1 MSRPKRSNVT
11 WVRPERVEPVSAA
24 PGGLAPVLEDLGAVE
39 PYPPVWLD
47 LARAVEEF
55 GLPAFPDL
63 TPEEELRE
71 LLLGAAEIEHGLMIQ
86 YLYAADSCTDAT
98 LAARVRE
105 IAVEEMGHLITVE
118 NLLLAAGGAP
128 YFGRYDRSPNDFD
141 PFTFRLEPFTFGT
154 VAKYA
159 ACEMPDR
166 ENVDPEE
173 LEVLTDML
181 ADASGSAGAL
191 KPHRIGL
198 LYLKIYWLLR
208 ESDAPLPDPAAEPWE
223 NFPLELLAS
232 GYPGRHASHF
242 PAAVDLSV
250 QAKEDDW
257 QENISSVI
265 VATIEG
271 RGDALRAV
279 ARISAQGEGFAH
291 ELDGHFDRFV
301 GVYREAKAA
310 GPLAR
315 NFLAGPWYEGS
326 GAPPGAAESQ
336 ITSAL
341 AVGFATLGDRLY
353 EILLIALTL
362 ALHPE
367 SGYDGQRRSIVAH
380 FCISIMRDAI
390 KPLARDLPRLK
401 VGDTPG
407 SRELSMCYTLP
418 AYPDSPAQMKS
429 HLAKRYDEAVA
440 LAARLATEPRNP
452 AVHVLLHNATKAVK
466 AFLET
471 SRGELDLP

>member
-1 MSRPKRSNVT
+1 MSRPKRRNVT
-11 WVRPERVEPVSAA
+11 WVRPERTAPGSVEP
-24 PGGLAPVLEDLGAVE
+24 GGTHPVLEDLGAVE
-39 PYPPVWLD
+39 PYPPVLLD
-47 LARAVEEF
+47 LVSAVKEI
-55 GLPAFPDL
+55 GLPSFPDL
-63 TPEEELRE
+63 TPEDELKE
-71 LLLGAAEIEHGLMIQ
+71 LLLGAAEIEHGLMVQ
-86 YLYAADSCTDAT
+86 YLYAADSCADAT

-141 PFTFRLEPFTFGT
+141 PFPFRLEPFTFGS
-154 VAKYA
+154 VAKYS

-166 ENVDPEE
+166 EHVDAEE
-173 LEVLTDML
+173 LEVLPDIQ
-181 ADASGSAGAL
+181 ADAAASAGAL
-191 KPHRIGL
+191 EPYRIGL

-208 ESDAPLPDPAAEPWE
+208 EADAPLPDPAAEPWE
-223 NFPLELLAS
+223 NFPIELLAS
-232 GYPGRHASHF
+232 GYAGRHVSHF
-242 PAAVDLSV
+242 QSAVDLSV

-257 QENISSVI
+257 QENIGSVI

-291 ELDGHFDRFV
+291 ETDGHFDRFV

-315 NFLAGPWYEGS
+315 NFLTGPWYEGS
-326 GAPPGAAESQ
+326 GAAPGAAESQ

-341 AVGFATLGDRLY
+341 AVSFATLGDRLY

-362 ALHPE
+362 AMHPE

-380 FCISIMRDAI
+380 FCISIMREAI
-390 KPLARDLPRLK
+390 KPLARYLPRLK
-401 VGDTPG
+401 VGDAAG

-418 AYPDSPAQMKS
+418 AYPDSPEQMKS
-429 HLAKRYDEAVA
+429 HLAGRYDEAVA

-452 AVHVLLHNATKAVK
+452 EVHVLLHNTTKAVK
-466 AFLET
+466 EFLET
-471 SRGELDLP
+471 SRGELDIP